1 MIATGFIDNGAKV
14 YISSRSKDTCDKV
27 AKELSDKGPGKAVS
41 IPANLQ
47 HLNEVKRLANEIKER
62 DGKLHILINNAGA
75 SWGAPIASYPD
86 EAFEKIMN
94 LNVKRI
100 FSFTQACLPLLEKAA
115 SPKDPARVINIG
127 SIAGL
132 ETPFNETYAYSTSKA
147 ALLHL
152 TKVMAGQLS
161 NRQITFNNIAPGPY
175 QSKIT
180 AKALKDH
187 GETIKSEVPLDRIGA
202 AEDIAGTA
210 IYLSSKAGAFTNG
223 ATITVDGGLISRPI
237 NSNL

>member
-1 MIATGFIDNGAKV
+1 MDLNSLFNVKDKIVLVTGGSRGIGLMIATGFIANGAKV

-27 AKELSDKGPGKAVS
+27 AKKLSDKGPGKAVS

-62 DGKLHILINNAGA
+62 EG
-75 SWGAPIASYPD
+75 
-86 EAFEKIMN
+86 
-94 LNVKRI
+94 
-100 FSFTQACLPLLEKAA
+100 TA

-127 SIAGL
+127 SITGL
-132 ETPFNETYAYSTSKA
+132 ITPFNEAYAYTTSKA
-147 ALLHL
+147 ALHHL

-175 QSKIT
+175 QSKMS
-180 AKALKDH
+180 AKILKDH
-187 GETIKSEVPLDRIGA
+187 GEIISSEVPLGRIGA

-223 ATITVDGGLISRPI
+223 ATITVDGGMITRPY
-237 NSNL
+237 SSKL

>member
-1 MIATGFIDNGAKV
+1 MIATGFIANGAKV

-47 HLNEVKRLANEIKER
+47 HLNEVKRLANEVKER
-62 DGKLHILINNAGA
+62 EGII
-75 SWGAPIASYPD
+75 I
-86 EAFEKIMN
+86 
-94 LNVKRI
+94 
-100 FSFTQACLPLLEKAA
+100 
-115 SPKDPARVINIG
+115 IG

-132 ETPFNETYAYSTSKA
+132 ITPFNEAYAYTTSKA
-147 ALLHL
+147 ALHHL

-175 QSKIT
+175 QSKMS
-180 AKALKDH
+180 AKILKDH
-187 GETIKSEVPLDRIGA
+187 GEIISSEVPLGRIGA

-223 ATITVDGGLISRPI
+223 ATITVDGGMITKPYSSKL
-237 NSNL
+237 